1 MKLYV
6 TTATLLEALIGQLWG
21 RGGWGVDQTPPHY
34 TLVSKNENKSFF
46 LGAVSLWRVV
56 VPFLK
61 IVINLP
67 RTNEKLHCKGD
78 HIGLVVIS
86 SRQKKNI
93 TITLYKRM
101 TMSLI

>member
-56 VPFLK
+56 VPFL
-61 IVINLP
+61 II
-67 RTNEKLHCKGD
+67 
-78 HIGLVVIS
+78 VVIDILATD
-86 SRQKKNI
+86 KKQ
-93 TITLYKRM
+93 TLLLLFIKG
-101 TMSLI
+101 